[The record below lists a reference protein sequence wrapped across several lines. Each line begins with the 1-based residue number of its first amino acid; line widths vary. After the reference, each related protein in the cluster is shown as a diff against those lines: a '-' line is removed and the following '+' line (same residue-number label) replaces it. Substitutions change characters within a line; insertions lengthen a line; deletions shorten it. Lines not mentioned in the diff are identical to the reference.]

1 MCLTIVIDLSHRLSS
16 VTDKV
21 GNLSQESKI
30 NKMVYLVI
38 NITSKT
44 KHMFLLQ
51 QCYDENSSYYVCYR
65 LVFVASA

>member
-1 MCLTIVIDLSHRLSS
+1 MFNIVIDLSRRLSP

-30 NKMVYLVI
+30 NKMVYLII

-51 QCYDENSSYYVCYR
+51 QCYDE
-65 LVFVASA
+65 